1 MTKSVCSLISGPAGA
16 LEDAHSHLLQLMQ
29 EVGGPVSKLT
39 PGQVLL
45 VARAGSF
52 MYGLSTP
59 DSDVDYVVVY
69 RDHTEV
75 LLPLSLLLSLSLSP
89 SPLSLSL
96 SPSPPSL
103 SLSPCLCLS
112 VSVSLSLSV
121 SVSVSVSLP
130 VSVPLCLCL
139 SVCLSLSLSLSLP
152 VSVPLCLSV
161 SLSLCLPLPPTPLSV
176 SSSVIL
182 CCFVRLCLSLFP
194 LHALSVLSLFQSVLS
209 TCFQPVEFSV
219 SVYTQHML

>member
-1 MTKSVCSLISGPAGA
+1 MHACVPACVCVHACMYSCTADQWATVCFMTESVCSLCSGPAGA

-75 LLPLSLLLSLSLSP
+75 LLPLSLLLSLL
-89 SPLSLSL
+89 
-96 SPSPPSL
+96 
-103 SLSPCLCLS
+103 
-112 VSVSLSLSV
+112 LSLSV
-121 SVSVSVSLP
+121 SASVSLC
-130 VSVPLCLCL
+130 LCLCL
-139 SVCLSLSLSLSLP
+139 SPSLSLSLP
-152 VSVPLCLSV
+152 
-161 SLSLCLPLPPTPLSV
+161 PPPFV
-176 SSSVIL
+176 SSSIIL
-182 CCFVRLCLSLFP
+182 SCSVRLCPSLFP
-194 LHALSVLSLFQSVLS
+194 LHLSLCVLSLFQSVLS
-209 TCFQPVEFSV
+209 TCLQPMEFSLCFSLYSAHAIASGILSV
-219 SVYTQHML
+219 SVCAQRLLSASRML